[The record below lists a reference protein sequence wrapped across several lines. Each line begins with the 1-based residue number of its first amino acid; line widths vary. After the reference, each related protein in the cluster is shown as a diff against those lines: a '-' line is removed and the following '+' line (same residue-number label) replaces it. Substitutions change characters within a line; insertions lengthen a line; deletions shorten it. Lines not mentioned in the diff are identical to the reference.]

1 MNNFRLDKTFSKTST
16 IAEASNNYEYWQTKT
31 IRERLEAAN
40 YLIKVAYRITEFPPM
55 GKTIFST
62 RKLSK

>member
-1 MNNFRLDKTFSKTST
+1 MSEFRLDKTFSKTST
-16 IAEASNNYEYWQTKT
+16 LAEASNNYAYWQTKT

-55 GKTIFST
+55 DKTICST
-62 RKLSK
+62 RKLTK